1 MVVDHIE
8 ENVGLIAPL
17 EEVAEELDGDDNGIT
32 SPIDET
38 EEVVPL
44 ECVEVVTWPVDETL

>member
-17 EEVAEELDGDDNGIT
+17 EVVAEELDEDDNGIT
-32 SPIDET
+32 DPEDET

-44 ECVEVVTWPVDETL
+44 ECVEVVTWPLDETL